1 MHLNLQV
8 FFEDHSSPNYQLDLQ
23 ELDQTVRNFIQTTN
37 SCGPNLQFAPYYI
50 YQMCVA
56 AAAALLKLM
65 NSFFGFSEYVD
76 RDGGV
81 ALFWDAI
88 NSMRT
93 MSARTNDLPQ
103 RLAEV
108 LAQMW
113 NAWDAARTEGG
124 PISESV
130 AAGEIDSSL
139 TLKRR
144 YRMSMSHVFDS
155 IWRWKEEMHGD
166 RGKLKDQLK
175 HPTSPIAMTHRSS
188 SFSNGRRPSVGMPD
202 ENQHADAQGMT
213 SFGGFGGLPL
223 GGQSDMPYAAAATS
237 YDFFDPMGWYLND
250 LGGNFEGFGAP
261 NGLGW

>member
-8 FFEDHSSPNYQLDLQ
+8 FFEDHSSPKYQLDLD
-23 ELDQTVRNFIQTTN
+23 ELHRTIHNFLNTTS
-37 SCGPNLQFAPYYI
+37 SCGFDLRYAPYYI
-50 YQMCVA
+50 YQMSVA

-65 NSFFGFSEYVD
+65 NSFFGFAEFVD
-76 RDGGV
+76 RDSGV
-81 ALFWDAI
+81 QLFWETI
-88 NSMRT
+88 NSIRR

-130 AAGEIDSSL
+130 AAGEVDSSL

-166 RGKLKDQLK
+166 RGKLKEALK
-175 HPTSPIAMTHRSS
+175 NPTSPIALTHRSS
-188 SFSNGRRPSVGMPD
+188 SFSNGRRPSVGMMD
-202 ENQHADAQGMT
+202 ETQHTDTQGMT

-223 GGQSDMPYAAAATS
+223 GGQSDMHYATS

-250 LGGNFEGFGAP
+250 LGGNFEGFGAS

>member
-8 FFEDHSSPNYQLDLQ
+8 FFEDYSSTSYQHDLRELEQTIRNFLSATNNCGFDLQ
-23 ELDQTVRNFIQTTN
+23 Y
-37 SCGPNLQFAPYYI
+37 APYYI
-50 YQMCVA
+50 YQMSVA

-81 ALFWDAI
+81 QFFWDAI
-88 NSMRT
+88 NSIRR

-130 AAGEIDSSL
+130 AAGEVDSSL

-166 RGKLKDQLK
+166 RGKLKDALK
-175 HPTSPIAMTHRSS
+175 NPTSPIAMTHRSS
-188 SFSNGRRPSVGMPD
+188 SFSNGRRPSVGMMD
-202 ENQHADAQGMT
+202 ETQQTEAQGMT

-223 GGQSDMPYAAAATS
+223 GGQSDMPYAGATS

-250 LGGNFEGFGAP
+250 LGGNFESFGAP